1 MLTGYSII
9 AVPTGIFTAESRHR
23 DAPDPANLLQR
34 DCPVCRKATHEVQAA
49 FCCRCGNP
57 LFPREEGSHGEVLT
71 GSAGTPSGSDSAATR
86 RRMPSTRCW
95 RPMAGPT
102 GTTTAIATSS
112 PAWSTSTAGANW
124 RCGRPWWSWR
134 CGPTTWSTTQRQ
146 DNEAASAASTE
157 HWLDQAGLA
166 ALRPALRELDHGHL
180 RHQAPPGDAD
190 AALVVD
196 IDLAILAAPAPVYA
210 RYEADV
216 RAEYAWVP
224 EPLFRAGRGK
234 CCASCWSNRRCTTEP
249 LRQRWEAAA
258 RANLRGALE
267 RLEQPA

>member
-1 MLTGYSII
+1 MGSLD
-9 AVPTGIFTAESRHR
+9 RQR
-23 DAPDPANLLQR
+23 WDALWQR
-34 DCPVCRKATHEVQAA
+34 LG
-49 FCCRCGNP
+49 GNP
-57 LFPREEGSHGEVLT
+57 PADAFDALLAAYGGADRHYHSDRHILACLEHFDRWRQLALRPDLGELALWTHDLVY
-71 GSAGTPSGSDSAATR
+71 D
-86 RRMPSTRCW
+86 
-95 RPMAGPT
+95 
-102 GTTTAIATSS
+102 
-112 PAWSTSTAGANW
+112 
-124 RCGRPWWSWR
+124 
-134 CGPTTWSTTQRQ
+134 TQRQ

-166 ALRPALRELDHGHL
+166 ALRPALRELIMATC
-180 RHQAPPGDAD
+180 HQAPPGDAD

-234 CCASCWSNRRCTTEP
+234 LLRQLLEQPALYHCEP

>member
-1 MLTGYSII
+1 
-9 AVPTGIFTAESRHR
+9 
-23 DAPDPANLLQR
+23 
-34 DCPVCRKATHEVQAA
+34 
-49 FCCRCGNP
+49 
-57 LFPREEGSHGEVLT
+57 
-71 GSAGTPSGSDSAATR
+71 
-86 RRMPSTRCW
+86 
-95 RPMAGPT
+95 
-102 GTTTAIATSS
+102 
-112 PAWSTSTAGANW
+112 
-124 RCGRPWWSWR
+124 
-134 CGPTTWSTTQRQ
+134 
-146 DNEAASAASTE
+146 STE

-166 ALRPALRELDHGHL
+166 ALRPALRELIMATC
-180 RHQAPPGDAD
+180 HQAPPGDAD

-234 CCASCWSNRRCTTEP
+234 LLRQLLEQPALYHCEP

>member
-1 MLTGYSII
+1 VY
-9 AVPTGIFTAESRHR
+9 
-23 DAPDPANLLQR
+23 D
-34 DCPVCRKATHEVQAA
+34 
-49 FCCRCGNP
+49 
-57 LFPREEGSHGEVLT
+57 
-71 GSAGTPSGSDSAATR
+71 
-86 RRMPSTRCW
+86 
-95 RPMAGPT
+95 
-102 GTTTAIATSS
+102 
-112 PAWSTSTAGANW
+112 
-124 RCGRPWWSWR
+124 
-134 CGPTTWSTTQRQ
+134 TQRQ

-166 ALRPALRELDHGHL
+166 ALRPALRELIMATC
-180 RHQAPPGDAD
+180 HQAPPGDAD

-234 CCASCWSNRRCTTEP
+234 LLRQLLEQPALYHCEP

>member
-1 MLTGYSII
+1 MGSLD
-9 AVPTGIFTAESRHR
+9 RQR
-23 DAPDPANLLQR
+23 WDALWQR
-34 DCPVCRKATHEVQAA
+34 LG
-49 FCCRCGNP
+49 GNP
-57 LFPREEGSHGEVLT
+57 PADAFDALLAAYGGADRHYH
-71 GSAGTPSGSDSAATR
+71 SDRHILACLEHFDRWRQLAR
-86 RRMPSTRCW
+86 RPDLVELALWTHDLVYD
-95 RPMAGPT
+95 
-102 GTTTAIATSS
+102 
-112 PAWSTSTAGANW
+112 
-124 RCGRPWWSWR
+124 
-134 CGPTTWSTTQRQ
+134 TQRQ

-157 HWLDQAGLA
+157 RWLDQAGLA
-166 ALRPALRELDHGHL
+166 ALRPALRELIMATC
-180 RHQAPPGDAD
+180 HQAPPGDAD

-196 IDLAILAAPAPVYA
+196 LDLAILAAPAPVYA

-234 CCASCWSNRRCTTEP
+234 RLLRQLLEQPALYHCEP

>member
-1 MLTGYSII
+1 MW
-9 AVPTGIFTAESRHR
+9 
-23 DAPDPANLLQR
+23 
-34 DCPVCRKATHEVQAA
+34 THDLVY
-49 FCCRCGNP
+49 
-57 LFPREEGSHGEVLT
+57 
-71 GSAGTPSGSDSAATR
+71 D
-86 RRMPSTRCW
+86 
-95 RPMAGPT
+95 
-102 GTTTAIATSS
+102 
-112 PAWSTSTAGANW
+112 
-124 RCGRPWWSWR
+124 
-134 CGPTTWSTTQRQ
+134 TQRQ

-166 ALRPALRELDHGHL
+166 ALRPALRELIMATC
-180 RHQAPPGDAD
+180 HQAPPGDAD

-196 IDLAILAAPAPVYA
+196 LDLAILAAPAPVYA

-234 CCASCWSNRRCTTEP
+234 LLRQLLEQPALYHCEP